1 MVIRFAFQGAV
12 RFGEH
17 LELEAAILE
26 ELSHDRA
33 AIAGEIAVEI
43 EEVVRARPRVWIE
56 FGRGS
61 IEWFGWVEWVAAAWP
76 TLEALS
82 TVGGAIALVEIVKN
96 GVETVMRRRFNR
108 NSLQQPQLTGT
119 VVAPVAALPV
129 LRSERARVDVWKALF
144 AQNGWTANGHVCPTA
159 TSSERVS
166 LTFRGA
172 DHHIFE
178 LDDLISAGDEILTLQ
193 DGPLTRYLLWED
205 LVLVSRRPR

>member
-1 MVIRFAFQGAV
+1 MAIRFAFQGAV

-119 VVAPVAALPV
+119 VVAPGCRTTRVAIGKGASGCLESAL
-129 LRSERARVDVWKALF
+129 RTER
-144 AQNGWTANGHVCPTA
+144 
-159 TSSERVS
+159 
-166 LTFRGA
+166 
-172 DHHIFE
+172 
-178 LDDLISAGDEILTLQ
+178 LDCKR
-193 DGPLTRYLLWED
+193 TRLPYSNVVRTRLPD
-205 LVLVSRRPR
+205 VSRCRPPYL